1 MRRAVLVTGDADFK
15 PLVESMV
22 QIGMFVEIVGDSKRT
37 SRSLLR
43 SADASELLAFDEYFS
58 LAPSHLRNEF
68 PLPEKRKI
76 KYQKGYFEGA
86 VLTTGRVGNSE
97 VVISRT
103 DQAKYNAYIPI
114 ANTINAYVLHHDN
127 LDLLRRF
134 IDIQFPDV
142 VFQK

>member
-1 MRRAVLVTGDADFK
+1 M
-15 PLVESMV
+15 
-22 QIGMFVEIVGDSKRT
+22 
-37 SRSLLR
+37 
-43 SADASELLAFDEYFS
+43 
-58 LAPSHLRNEF
+58 
-68 PLPEKRKI
+68 
-76 KYQKGYFEGA
+76 
-86 VLTTGRVGNSE
+86 LTTGRVGNSE